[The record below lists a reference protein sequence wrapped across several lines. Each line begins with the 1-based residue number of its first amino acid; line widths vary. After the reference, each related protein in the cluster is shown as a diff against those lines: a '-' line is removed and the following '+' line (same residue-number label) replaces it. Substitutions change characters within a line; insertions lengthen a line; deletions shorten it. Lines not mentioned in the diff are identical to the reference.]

1 MNFEINKSYHGF
13 KLIEEKKIDDISS
26 KVRLFFHEK
35 SGAKLVSIENSDD
48 NKVFSI
54 SFKTLPDNSTGVFH
68 ILEHSVLCGSRK
80 FPSKEPFVELVKGSL
95 NTYLNAATYPDKTM
109 YPVASKNDKDFRNL
123 MDVYLD
129 AVFYPNIY
137 KYPEIMEQEGWHYE
151 ISNKQENLKYKGVV
165 YNEMQGVYSSPES
178 LLFRGINSNL
188 FPDTPYG
195 FDSGGDPDEIP
206 ELTQEQFLNYHK
218 KFYHPSNSY
227 IYLYG
232 DMDIEENLKF
242 IDENYLSSFDKIDLN
257 IEIPKQKP
265 FDKMKEKFINY
276 PISSEE
282 SEADKTYLSLNFTIG
297 DIKDRELYLAF
308 DLLEDM
314 LLETSASP
322 LKKALVDSAI
332 AKDVFGIYNN
342 GSLQTSLSI
351 IVKNSNEDKKEEFK
365 SVVFKT
371 LQNIVKNGFDK
382 DLIQAVLNSKEFEL
396 KEADYSSYP
405 KGLVYCEKVLGSLLY
420 EGSPFQNL
428 EFNEV
433 LKHIKDNVN
442 DRYFEKL
449 IEKYILNNN
458 HSLLFMVIPKKH
470 LAEEKVKEQEEK
482 LEIYKKSL
490 TEDEVQKLIEENS
503 RLIKRQSEPDN
514 QEDLEK
520 IPLLSIKDVKKNLDT
535 YNTVIKDVDNYKIL
549 YTELV
554 TNGIDYIDFYF
565 DTSYV
570 KQEQIP
576 YITLLSYLFGK
587 VDTENYSYEELSNEV
602 NKNTGGIDF
611 DAEAYSNMDKVDEY
625 YPKFIIKGKAL
636 HTKSESL
643 LKLIFEIVNSSKF
656 DNYKRIKEILSE
668 LKSRIEMIIVSGGHR
683 IASSKVNSYYSEL
696 GKYVETINGFTFY
709 KFLVEIEKTFDDKRD
724 QIIRNLLEVSK
735 SIFTTNN
742 LIVNLGSSKEDH
754 DELSKAVIDIIS
766 GNLTSNSNE
775 KIEYKFELKK
785 ENEALSTS
793 SKVQYVAKGYNF
805 AKFGFK
811 YSGKLQVLRTIS
823 NYDYL
828 WNNVRVRGGAY
839 GVFINFKRNG
849 NMNITS
855 YRDPNL
861 SETIDVYNN
870 FYKYLE
876 NFSADE
882 REMTKY
888 ILGTISTLDT
898 PLTNSMICDRQAA
911 LYISN
916 IDDSFLQREREEIL
930 ETKVEDIK
938 NFAPLIDKCMKENYI
953 CVLGGKEKIKQNS
966 NLFENIINV
975 FD

>member
-1 MNFEINKSYHGF
+1 MNFQINKNYHGF
-13 KLIEEKKIDDISS
+13 KLKEEKKIDDISS
-26 KVRLFFHEK
+26 TVRFFLHEK
-35 SGAKLVSIENSDD
+35 SGAKLVSIENQDD

-109 YPVASKNDKDFRNL
+109 YPVASKNDKDFKNL

-137 KYPEIMEQEGWHYE
+137 KYPEIMKQEGWHYE
-151 ISNKQENLKYKGVV
+151 INNKDEELKYKGVV

-206 ELTQEQFLNYHK
+206 NLTQEQFINYHK

-232 DMDIEENLKF
+232 DMDIEEKLKF
-242 IDENYLSSFDKIDLN
+242 IDENYLNSFDKVDLN
-257 IEIPKQKP
+257 IEIAKQKP
-265 FDKMKEKFINY
+265 FNKMKEKSINY
-276 PISSEE
+276 PIANEE
-282 SEADKTYLSLNFTIG
+282 SEVDKTYLSLNFAIG
-297 DIKDRELYLAF
+297 DIKDRELYVAF

-322 LKKALVDSAI
+322 LKKAIIESAI
-332 AKDVFGIYNN
+332 AKDVFGMYNN

-351 IVKNSNEDKKEEFK
+351 VIKNSNEEKKEEFK
-365 SVVFKT
+365 SIVFNT
-371 LQNIVKNGFDK
+371 LKDIVKNGFDK
-382 DLIQAVLNSKEFEL
+382 ELIQAVLNSKEFEL
-396 KEADYSSYP
+396 KESDYSSYP
-405 KGLVYCEKVLGSLLY
+405 KGLAYCEKVLGSLLY
-420 EGSPFQNL
+420 GGSPFQNL

-433 LKHIKDNVN
+433 LNKIKSNVN
-442 DRYFEKL
+442 NRYFEKL
-449 IEKYILNNN
+449 IEDNLLDNN

-470 LAEEKVKEQEEK
+470 LAEEKVKEEREK
-482 LEIYKKSL
+482 LESYKKSL
-490 TEDEVQKLIEENS
+490 TKEEIEKFIDENELLV
-503 RLIKRQSEPDN
+503 KRQSSPDS
-514 QEDLEK
+514 QADLEK
-520 IPLLSIKDVKKNLDT
+520 IPLLSIDDIKKNLDT
-535 YNTVIKDVDNYKIL
+535 YNTIVKDIDNYKIL
-549 YTELV
+549 YTELI

-576 YITLLSYLFGK
+576 YITLLSYLFGRI
-587 VDTENYSYEELSNEV
+587 DTENYSYEELSNEV

-611 DAEAYSNMDKVDEY
+611 DAEAYSNMDEIGNY
-625 YPKFIIKGKAL
+625 YPKFIVKGKAL
-636 HTKSESL
+636 HEKTDSL
-643 LKLIFEIVNSSKF
+643 LKLILEILTSSKF

-683 IASSKVNSYYSEL
+683 IALSKVNSYYSEL
-696 GKYVETINGFTFY
+696 GKYVENISGFTFY
-709 KFLVEIEKTFDDKRD
+709 KFLVEAEKSFDEKKNE
-724 QIIRNLLEVSK
+724 IIKNIIEVSK

-742 LIVNLGSSKEDH
+742 LIVNIGCSKENYY
-754 DELSKAVIDIIS
+754 ELEKSIKHSI
-766 GNLTSNSNE
+766 SNE
-775 KIEYKFELKK
+775 LGINSGKKIQYKFELNK
-785 ENEALSTS
+785 ENEALVTS

-805 AKFGFK
+805 SKFGFK

-828 WNNVRVRGGAY
+828 WNNVRVKGGAY

-849 NMNITS
+849 NMSIAS

-861 SETIDVYNN
+861 SETINVYDN

-898 PLTNSMICDRQAA
+898 PLTNSMICDRQVA

-916 IDDSFLQREREEIL
+916 INDSFLQEEREEIL
-930 ETKVEDIK
+930 KTKAEDIK
-938 NFAPLIDKCMKENYI
+938 KFAPLIDKCMKEDYI
-953 CVLGGKEKIKQNS
+953 CVLGGKDKINENS
-966 NLFENIINV
+966 DLFGSIINV